1 MHDAPTLR
9 PELPSLPVKPMKAAA
24 GLAAGVAAAAWAVRG
39 RSSTVFAP
47 SFWRGPR
54 NRPFVALTFDDGPS
68 ESTPDLL
75 ELLRD
80 FGVSATFF
88 QCGANVRRLPAVAR
102 EVAAAGHEIGNHSD
116 THPFF
121 CLRGSGFIEEQV
133 RRAQEAIEIAAGVV
147 PRFFR
152 PPYGVRWFGL
162 REAQRRLGLV
172 GVMWSVLGLDWKLP
186 GEAVARRI
194 LSRIHNGAIVCLH
207 DGRRLQPTPDVAAT
221 IEAVRRLVPALLARG
236 FQFVTIGN
244 LLCPRKS
251 ETG

>member
-1 MHDAPTLR
+1 MRDAP
-9 PELPSLPVKPMKAAA
+9 PSSAASKKAAA
-24 GLAAGVAAAAWAVRG
+24 LGLAAGVAAAAWAVRG

-47 SFWRGPR
+47 SVWRGPR
-54 NRPFVALTFDDGPS
+54 HRPALALTFDDGPS

-75 ELLRD
+75 DLLYELR
-80 FGVSATFF
+80 VPATFF
-88 QCGANVRRLPAVAR
+88 HCGANVRRLPAVAR
-102 EVAAAGHEIGNHSD
+102 QVAAAGHEIGNHSD
-116 THPFF
+116 THPLF
-121 CLRGSGFIEEQV
+121 CFRGPRFIYEQLL
-133 RRAQEAIEIAAGVV
+133 RAQEAIERAAGVV

-162 REAQRRLGLV
+162 REAQLRLGLT

-194 LSRIHNGAIVCLH
+194 LSRVHNGAILCLH
-207 DGRRLQPTPDVAAT
+207 DGRRLEPGPGAAST
-221 IEAVRRLVPALLARG
+221 LDAVRRLVPPLLARG